1 MEQTYAPSRRAPLW
15 LLWTGA
21 WLLFL
26 CFAHGNLETRD
37 AAITMNASRALW
49 LRGDAGLL
57 KPEDGGEWLAEQLIA
72 SHIAANSGVEYGK
85 TGQDG
90 VHQYVWFP
98 YGHVWLMVPFVAM
111 GEALQGWCHAST
123 AGQ

>member
-1 MEQTYAPSRRAPLW
+1 M
-15 LLWTGA
+15 
-21 WLLFL
+21 LFL

-57 KPEDGGEWLAEQLIA
+57 RQEDGGEWLAENLIA
-72 SHIAANSGVEYGK
+72 AWIATHSGVEYGK
-85 TGQDG
+85 TGKDG

-98 YGHVWLMVPFVAM
+98 YGHVWLMVTSL
-111 GEALQGWCHAST
+111 ALA
-123 AGQ
+123 